1 MKKTTVLLIAVLA
14 AAFFAIMVSSISPVK
29 FLTVSGSS
37 MEPVISEK
45 DVVVVLPASQ
55 LETGDIIVYKHEIEG
70 KEFLFTHRIVAIEYG
85 DGEEVKLI
93 TKGDNLPAPDNYFVR
108 GSQVIGT
115 VVLIIPFLGSFLR
128 FANSFYGLF
137 LLIIIP
143 ATLLIYMEVRKIIRY
158 IK

>member
-14 AAFFAIMVSSISPVK
+14 AALFAIMASSISPVK

-85 DGEEVKLI
+85 DGYARLI

-108 GSQVIGT
+108 SSQVIGT

-143 ATLLIYMEVRKIIRY
+143 ATLIIYMEVRKIIRY

>member
-1 MKKTTVLLIAVLA
+1 MKKTLVFILLVIAFIVLA
-14 AAFFAIMVSSISPVK
+14 VYSVPIR
-29 FLTVSGSS
+29 FLTVTGNS

-55 LETGDIIVYKHEIEG
+55 LEIGDIIVYKHEIEG
-70 KEFLFTHRIVAIEYG
+70 KEFLFAHRIVAIEHE

-108 GSQVIGT
+108 SSQVIGT
-115 VVLIIPFLGSFLR
+115 VVLIIPGLGAFLR
-128 FANSFYGLF
+128 FANSFYGLI

-143 ATLLIYMEVRKIIRY
+143 ATLIIYMEVKKIIGY